1 MDKRNDKSLM
11 ARLCIRVKKV
21 SSAEKCLDMWD
32 YAYASAAECNV
43 FSLWQCA
50 RDFGAVVNIG
60 VTSVINFL
68 LNDIWTFGRT
78 RLLAAAKL
86 RSQ

>member
-1 MDKRNDKSLM
+1 M
-11 ARLCIRVKKV
+11 
-21 SSAEKCLDMWD
+21 
-32 YAYASAAECNV
+32 
-43 FSLWQCA
+43 
-50 RDFGAVVNIG
+50 VNIG